1 MNAPSNPPE
10 TEPGTVPNPHSGRQ
24 KGPLEG
30 MRIIDLTSILFG
42 PIATQFLAS
51 MGAEVIKVEA
61 PAGDVMR
68 YVQPMRSPG
77 MGGVFMNSNRA
88 KQSMALDLKTEAGLQ
103 ALKRLVATG
112 DVFVHSMRGQAAKK
126 LGIDYDSMKAVKP
139 DLVYCFACGYDSQG
153 PNADL
158 PAYDD
163 IIQAATGLAAIT
175 TLPDGTPQLVR
186 SVMAD
191 KISALYLTQALLA
204 SIMTQKTT
212 GQGQYVEVPMYECL
226 THFMMIEHLFGR
238 CFEPPMDSAG
248 YTRVLSA
255 NRQTYR
261 TKDSYIAALPYTT
274 AQWQR
279 FLALIGRDELATED
293 WVNDATQR
301 SARIDELYGVIA
313 EVTSSRTTEEWVTAL
328 RRIDIP
334 VTAVNSL
341 EDLFSDP
348 QLQASGLF
356 EEYDHPTEGRLR
368 GTRHPIRSA
377 MPPLPAA
384 NAPHLGEHT
393 RAVLSSLGYGS
404 DQIDAMIDA
413 GAAIETAE
421 KNT

>member
-1 MNAPSNPPE
+1 MDPQSNEPQGE
-10 TEPGTVPNPHSGRQ
+10 TETTP
-24 KGPLEG
+24 GPLEG
-30 MRIIDLTSILFG
+30 VRIIDLTSILFG
-42 PIATQFLAS
+42 PIATQFLAN

-61 PAGDVMR
+61 PDGDVMR

-77 MGGVFMNSNRA
+77 MGAVFMNSNRA
-88 KQSMALDLKTEAGLQ
+88 KQSVALNLKTEAGRQ
-103 ALKRLVATG
+103 ALNRLVETG
-112 DVFVHSMRGQAAKK
+112 DVFVHSMRSQAAAK
-126 LGIDYDSMKAVKP
+126 LGIDYDSLKAIKP
-139 DLVYCFACGYDSQG
+139 NLLYCFACGYDSQG

-163 IIQAATGLAAIT
+163 IIQAATGLASIT
-175 TLPDGTPQLVR
+175 TLADGTPQLVR

-204 SIMTQKTT
+204 AIMTQKTT
-212 GQGQYVEVPMYECL
+212 GQGQYVEVPMFECL
-226 THFMMIEHLFGR
+226 THFMMIEHMFGR
-238 CFEPPMDSAG
+238 CFEPPMASAG

-279 FLALIGRDELATED
+279 FLALIGKDDLARED

-301 SARIDELYGVIA
+301 SIRIDELYGVIA
-313 EVTSSRTTEEWVTAL
+313 EAAPSRTTDEWVTEL

-334 VTAVNSL
+334 VSPVNSL

-356 EEYDHPTEGRLR
+356 EEYEHPTEGHLR

-377 MPPLPAA
+377 IPPLAAA

-393 RAVLSSLGYGS
+393 RAVLASLGYGA
-404 DQIDAMIDA
+404 DEIDNMISA
-413 GAAIETAE
+413 GAATGADMDSG
-421 KNT
+421 TP